1 MALNWFEAGVV
12 KRSEGHNVIARAAY
26 NARVRLVDERT
37 NQVYDYRHLG
47 KPEWQGILDPEHAP
61 DWVRERERLW
71 NAIEQREDQSTRPD
85 QAQLARDFKIA
96 LPFELNAEQRL
107 ALTKAFA
114 EHLASKGMVVDV
126 AIHAPHV
133 HNSDK
138 NFHVHI
144 LLTMREIGP
153 DGFGNKVRE
162 WNQVAEFNRWTEK
175 WSELGADYLERAGFH
190 KEAERFRVG
199 HLSRP
204 ERARLAHERGDTEH
218 FEQLLNEPLR
228 HRGPEASGME
238 KKGRATRIS
247 DINREIE
254 ERNRV
259 RGVPREIREAYALSS
274 DPHAFAQTLEE
285 KNMMLAR
292 ITKDD
297 ARNYATEFAITDKYV
312 PQFREG
318 EYIIA
323 TEQGSVY
330 RLSRMTTG
338 DSYKGVRD
346 FTRPLNQQDYP
357 SLEAAL
363 GEMMKRGLIPTVD
376 RDAVIAELMRPSS
389 VPSGIDLSKY
399 KSRTALPD
407 GANAPHVRGDNA
419 QVWWAYNSTKSPE
432 AFEESLKER
441 SLHLARV
448 TAEDARDSH
457 TQRWAAMRQGRY
469 HPTLK
474 EGEYVAVNDL
484 GQAYRL
490 NRNSISHE
498 NWEVEAFMSKLDQ
511 TPMPSLRQVQ
521 NAVHEK
527 RMQEID
533 PASRGFTTTNL
544 RTRSPGSLRRT
555 RRLAERVAGQTLEFV
570 ATAFETLFTRTIS
583 PEERQ
588 LAAVLDH
595 ERQVAIERHKRQH
608 SGYERER

>member
-1 MALNWFEAGVV
+1 MA
-12 KRSEGHNVIARAAY
+12 R
-26 NARVRLVDERT
+26 
-37 NQVYDYRHLG
+37 
-47 KPEWQGILDPEHAP
+47 
-61 DWVRERERLW
+61 
-71 NAIEQREDQSTRPD
+71 
-85 QAQLARDFKIA
+85 
-96 LPFELNAEQRL
+96 
-107 ALTKAFA
+107 
-114 EHLASKGMVVDV
+114 KGMVVDV
-126 AIHAPHV
+126 VIHAPHA
-133 HNSDK
+133 HNDDR
-138 NFHVHI
+138 NYHVHM

-153 DGFGNKVRE
+153 DGFANKVRE
-162 WNQVAEFNRWTEK
+162 WNTTTEFNRWMER
-175 WSELGADYLERAGFH
+175 WSELGAEHLERAGFH

-204 ERARLAHERGDTEH
+204 ERARLAHERGDFEH
-218 FEQLLNEPLR
+218 FEQLLNEPLI

-238 KKGRATRIS
+238 KKGHVTRIS

-254 ERNRV
+254 ERNKM
-259 RGVPREIREAYALSS
+259 RGTPREIREAYALSS
-274 DPHAFAQTLEE
+274 DPHVFAQTLEQ
-285 KNMMLAR
+285 KNMLLAR

-312 PQFREG
+312 PQYKEG
-318 EYIIA
+318 EYVIA

-330 RLSRMTTG
+330 RLTRMTTG
-338 DSYKGVRD
+338 DSYKGIRG
-346 FTRPLNQQDYP
+346 FTKPLNQQDYP

-363 GEMMKRGLIPTVD
+363 GEMMKRSLIPNVD

-389 VPSGIDLSKY
+389 VSSGIDLSKY

-407 GANAPHVRGDNA
+407 GANAPHVRGDSA
-419 QVWWAYNSTKSPE
+419 QVWWAYNSTRSPE
-432 AFEESLKER
+432 AFEESLQGR

-469 HPTLK
+469 HPILK
-474 EGEYVAVNDL
+474 EGEYVAVNER

-490 NRNSISHE
+490 NRNSVSH
-498 NWEVEAFMSKLDQ
+498 NDREVKAFLSTLDQ

-533 PASRGFTTTNL
+533 PASRGFTATDL
-544 RTRSPGSLRRT
+544 RTRSAGSLRRT
-555 RRLAERVAGQTLEFV
+555 RRVAERVAGQTLDFV
-570 ATAFETLFTRTIS
+570 ATAFETLFTRTIT

-595 ERQVAIERHKRQH
+595 ERQVAIERRERQH
-608 SGYERER
+608 SNYDRAR